1 MTKPQQASGRVPEID
16 HLYAQQFEKL
26 VRYAEYLLGQ
36 NRQSAEDVVQEAF
49 ARLIRHPLNDFSHGA
64 AWLKTV
70 VTRLSYDRMR
80 ELKRRGYEDV
90 PEGRYP
96 SAEDV
101 SLQEF
106 DRKLLRTALETL
118 PERDSQAL
126 WMRHNGYRYKEIAHK
141 LGIDPTQVGMVLVRA
156 MKKLRVAYHTEQED
170 PDEQL
175 SPRPRVARVP
185 RPGNN

>member
-1 MTKPQQASGRVPEID
+1 MTKPQEASGHLSELD
-16 HLYAQQFEKL
+16 HLYAQHFEKL

-49 ARLIRHPLNDFSHGA
+49 TRLIHHPLDDYTRGA

-80 ELKRRGYEDV
+80 ELKKRGYGDV
-90 PEGRYP
+90 PEGAYP

-106 DRKLLRTALETL
+106 DRTLLRAALETL
-118 PERDSQAL
+118 TARDRQAL
-126 WMRHNGYRYKEIAHK
+126 WMRHNGYRYKEIAQK
-141 LGIDPTQVGMVLVRA
+141 LDLDPTQVGMILLRA
-156 MKKLRVAYHTEQED
+156 MKKLRVAYHTKEED
-170 PDEQL
+170 SHEELP
-175 SPRPRVARVP
+175 SRPAMARIP